1 MTPAYRTYLKQ
12 VKQALC
18 CSRADQKRLLNGLE
32 EEITETFPDADHV
45 SMEQIVEQYGPPE
58 DMAQELQQVLPSGS
72 AADSAKKRLRK
83 ICLLFSLCLLA
94 VILIAGGIVYREHI
108 KAGNT
113 PPDVIV
119 VSQPPEIIYVT
130 PRPPVFEYPGESY
143 LPE

>member
-12 VKQALC
+12 VRQALC
-18 CSRADQKRLLNGLE
+18 CSRADQKRLLNGLGQ
-32 EEITETFPDADHV
+32 EITEAFPDADNV

-72 AADSAKKRLRK
+72 AADSAKKRLHK

-94 VILIAGGIVYREHI
+94 VILIAGGLVYREHI
-108 KAGNT
+108 KAKNT

-119 VSQPPEIIYVT
+119 VSQPPEIIYVI
-130 PRPPVFEYPGESY
+130 PSRGPAELPDSF
-143 LPE
+143 LPEE